1 MMVIYDCLAK
11 TFTFI
16 RSTHVAFSETLFG
29 AAWQLC
35 VPKKNKEG
43 KLRGVSSSGP
53 KNDNDV
59 KIVQPLV
66 EQVTKWSIGKLDFS
80 LRLKHICRLESTS

>member
-1 MMVIYDCLAK
+1 MIALLKLSLSYEAHMLHLVKHFLVLLGSFVFLRK
-11 TFTFI
+11 TRKGNLGGF
-16 RSTHVAFSETLFG
+16 RLVG
-29 AAWQLC
+29 Q
-35 VPKKNKEG
+35 
-43 KLRGVSSSGP
+43 